1 MRQRATP
8 SQRSAIEASTHPVLL
23 VAGPGAGK
31 TFALIERVRF
41 LIEAHRVAPDRIVA
55 FTFTNKAAEEIANRL
70 EELGPAA
77 RAVRR
82 TTIHKFCVD
91 LLREHGA
98 RINVDPAFGIADED
112 YQCAL
117 LAQLGSIQRNHKALL
132 QQFSR
137 HRLRG
142 DPLGISEQR
151 RYDQYVS
158 KLRER
163 NMLDF
168 DMLVI
173 RAADAL
179 AHAEAAQVVRAK
191 WDAILVDEFQ
201 DLNPVQYSIVRT
213 LAQGTSNVFAVGDYD
228 QSIYGWAGADPSL
241 FQRFMNDF
249 RITKPLYL
257 EENHRTPRDI
267 FQLARHFVEVNP
279 MLPGFDGRPAIE
291 AKRESEH
298 AIEVHV
304 FQTEREE
311 AEWIVQDIRAQ
322 RQRHPS
328 LAFGEFGLLYR
339 THEIGN
345 VLEPILLMNGIPC
358 RLAHGRAI
366 GEDPVIAYVVAA
378 LGVMLHPADMAFQER
393 YLEMVLPRTLTEW
406 ARSEG
411 ESRGQS
417 MLKPLRDQIEKKG
430 QHADE
435 VKRAVASLKN
445 LTAYLH
451 RHDSIHSLLEEL
463 LSRRVGRYR
472 NPLGERHLELDDPE
486 TDVDATA
493 LAFRLNG
500 ILNDHRPVQLPPL
513 GGAEI
518 PIKAMLHEIGV
529 RTVQLPG
536 AVLSALGS
544 RPQSTQSRE
553 PKAESLSLTARTVF
567 KAAQI
572 LAARKFEGTFQD
584 FTAFD
589 LETTGLDTK
598 KCEIVEIAAVRVRN
612 GRPVAEFHRHV
623 KPRIPIEPGATSIHQ
638 VDDAMVAGA
647 PYFEEIWPAFRDF
660 CGDDVVVAHNG
671 EDFDFP
677 VIRRMAKGMPGVNT
691 LATYD
696 SMPLAYEITPT
707 SHKLENLARDFG
719 IPTGRVHSA
728 IDDAKTLALVF
739 ARLNREKV
747 TRSRKASMLQLLDH
761 LGVALALSQPL
772 PETTDA
778 RVLFDIARPFALG
791 VFSEALAYYKALRD
805 ETGNPP
811 PSLPTVDDVI
821 TALGG
826 HELMERIR
834 AKKSADERYPQS
846 MQRLRLLC
854 TNLDAPAES
863 REPKVGEG
871 AMAALPAAQ
880 LTGARLLQDTSAAE
894 NAVPPSAGNAVRAQI
909 ATLLERVALSGREP
923 GDDDAGRVNLL
934 TLHATKGLEFSR
946 VYMVGA
952 EDEQFAREKD
962 GREQIEES
970 RRVFYVGMTRARD
983 RLVFTRAMSRGG
995 KSTGG
1000 ARFLDELG
1008 LEPAAVDPVPP
1019 SGG

>member
-1 MRQRATP
+1 MRLPPTA
-8 SQRSAIEASTHPVLL
+8 SQRLAIQADAGAQLL
-23 VAGPGAGK
+23 VAGPGSGK
-31 TFALIERVRF
+31 TFSLIERIRF
-41 LIEAHRVAPDRIVA
+41 LIEAHRVAPERIVA

-70 EELGPAA
+70 DELGQAA
-77 RAVRR
+77 RAVKR

-91 LLREHGA
+91 VLREHGT

-117 LAQLGSIQRNHKALL
+117 LAQLGSSQRNHKALL
-132 QQFSR
+132 QQFAR

-142 DPLGISEQR
+142 DPLGITEQR
-151 RYDQYVS
+151 KYDQYVDR
-158 KLRER
+158 LRER

-168 DMLVI
+168 DMLLM
-173 RAADAL
+173 RTADAL
-179 AHAEAAQVVRAK
+179 QHAEAAQVVRAK

-201 DLNPVQYSIVRT
+201 DLNPVQYALVRT
-213 LAQGTSNVFAVGDYD
+213 LAQGTNNVFAVGDYD

-249 RITKPLYL
+249 GITKPLYL

-267 FQLARHFVEVNP
+267 FQLARRFVEVNP
-279 MLPGFDGRPAIE
+279 MLTGFDGRPEIA
-291 AKRESEH
+291 AKREPLH
-298 AIEVHV
+298 PIELHV
-304 FQTEREE
+304 FDTAEGE
-311 AEWIVQDIRAQ
+311 AQWLVRDLRDQ
-322 RQRHPS
+322 RRRHPA
-328 LAFGEFGLLYR
+328 LNWGDFGLLYR

-345 VLEPILLMNGIPC
+345 VLEPVLLMNGIPC

-393 YLEMVLPRTLTEW
+393 FLEMVLPRTLTEW

-411 ESRGQS
+411 ERRGQS
-417 MLKPLRDQIEKKG
+417 MLKPLRDQIDRKG

-435 VKRAVASLKN
+435 IRRAVAALKN
-445 LTAYLH
+445 LTAFMH
-451 RHDSIHSLLEEL
+451 RHDEITSLLEEL
-463 LSRRVGRYR
+463 LSRRVGRFR

-486 TDVDATA
+486 ADVDASA

-500 ILNDHRPVQLPPL
+500 ILKDQRPVSLPRM

-529 RTVQLPG
+529 RTVI
-536 AVLSALGS
+536 LSAPSVTPSASEGS
-544 RPQSTQSRE
+544 TVVRPADSSPAARNDMLDVR
-553 PKAESLSLTARTVF
+553 SARTVF

-572 LAARKFEGTFQD
+572 LAARRFEGTFQD

-598 KCEIVEIAAVRVRN
+598 RCEIVEIAAVRVRD
-612 GRPVAEFHRHV
+612 GRPVAEFHSYV
-623 KPRIPIEPGATSIHQ
+623 KPRIPIEPGATAIHL
-638 VDDAMVAGA
+638 VDEARVANA
-647 PYFEEIWPAFRDF
+647 PFFEEIWAEFRDF
-660 CGDDVVVAHNG
+660 CGDDVIVAHNG

-677 VIRRMAKGMPGVNT
+677 VVRRMAKGMPGVAT

-707 SHKLENLARDFG
+707 SHKLENLARDYG
-719 IPTGRVHSA
+719 IDTGRSHSA
-728 IDDAKTLALVF
+728 IDDARTLALVF

-761 LGVALALSQPL
+761 LGVALALERCHPEHSEGSAVPGQDPL
-772 PETTDA
+772 ASPQGDDTS
-778 RVLFDIARPFALG
+778 VLFDIARPFALG
-791 VFSEALAYYKALRD
+791 VFSEALDYYTSHRD
-805 ETGNPP
+805 ASGD
-811 PSLPTVDDVI
+811 PSPPTVDDVI
-821 TALGG
+821 AALGG

-834 AKKSADERYPQS
+834 SKKTAEERYPSS
-846 MQRLRLLC
+846 MLRLRLL
-854 TNLDAPAES
+854 TTGLDNLRLRDQMDA
-863 REPKVGEG
+863 
-871 AMAALPAAQ
+871 
-880 LTGARLLQDTSAAE
+880 
-894 NAVPPSAGNAVRAQI
+894 
-909 ATLLERVALSGREP
+909 LLERVALSGREV

-946 VYMVGA
+946 VYMVGC

-962 GREQIEES
+962 SREQLEES

-983 RLVFTRAMSRGG
+983 RLVFTRALSRGG
-995 KSTGG
+995 KTTGG
-1000 ARFLDELG
+1000 SKFLDELG
-1008 LEPAAVDPVPP
+1008 IDART
-1019 SGG
+1019 